1 MTVNTK
7 EYKGPFL
14 KTEGLSVHYGRAI
27 ALASIDIN
35 VDKGEIVAVL
45 GPNGTGKTTLM
56 RALSGLVEL
65 ERGQVFFEGN
75 KILESTKSEF
85 RKIGGNK
92 SLKSYK
98 IVELGIIHCPERR
111 RLFSDSTV
119 EENLRL
125 GAYTIKNKEEVEKNL
140 DLVLSLFPELKDRL
154 NDKAGKFSGGQ
165 QQMVAIGRALMGS
178 PKLLMLDE
186 PSLGLAPII
195 KQKIINVIQEIRKTG
210 TTILLVEQDVSMAL
224 NVCDR
229 AYILENARIEIQ
241 GSRDEIL
248 NNDYVKT
255 AYLGI

>member
-1 MTVNTK
+1 MSTSNDYQK
-7 EYKGPFL
+7 HL
-14 KTEGLSVHYGRAI
+14 LMTEGLSVHYGRAI
-27 ALASIDIN
+27 ALASIDIH
-35 VDKGEIVAVL
+35 VDKGEVVAVL

-65 ERGQVFFEGN
+65 ERGKVYFEGN
-75 KILESTKSEF
+75 LILESTKSEF
-85 RKIGGNK
+85 RKLKGSK
-92 SLKSYK
+92 SLKSHK
-98 IVELGIIHCPERR
+98 IVDLGIIHCPERR
-111 RLFSDSTV
+111 RLFSDSSV

-125 GAYTIKNKEEVEKNL
+125 GAYTINDPEEIEKNL
-140 DLVLSLFPELKDRL
+140 ELVLSLFPEIKDRL
-154 NDKAGKFSGGQ
+154 NDKAGQFSGGQ

-186 PSLGLAPII
+186 PSLGLAPLV
-195 KQKIINVIQEIRKTG
+195 KQKIINVLQEIKKIGR
-210 TTILLVEQDVSMAL
+210 TILLVEQDVSMAL

-241 GSRDEIL
+241 GTRDEIL